1 MAPLFVA
8 LSIFIKDL
16 PLVYPGRGLM
26 VVRRRRRKE
35 DGGVHAVTF
44 SVLKKAYCCPIP
56 EVLVLKAENSSG
68 RADLLRKEELMAR
81 SVTAPI
87 GDAEHGVSLMVE
99 PQKVAS

>member
-16 PLVYPGRGLM
+16 PLVYPGRGFM
-26 VVRRRRRKE
+26 VVRRRRRR
-35 DGGVHAVTF
+35 GGWVGVHAVTF

-68 RADLLRKEELMAR
+68 QAVLLRLEE
-81 SVTAPI
+81 P
-87 GDAEHGVSLMVE
+87 
-99 PQKVAS
+99 